1 MSELALK
8 VLNFIENGYTINDIS
23 VELNLSHKEIYTVL
37 LSLKEIGMK
46 FDKKYYYDGEI
57 IYLPKKDLSYSTK
70 KNAVNLITSPDCDSF
85 KAMVISDLHIGSK
98 FECLDKLNMIYDY
111 CVNNGINIIINAGDI
126 LDGINIGREESKKFL
141 NPLEQIEYACEMYPF
156 DKNILNFIVLGNHD
170 IDSLSSFGI
179 DFSTY
184 LRNFRHDLVPLG
196 YGYGRINVKN
206 DKIFVT
212 HPLCIGINNNIDL
225 TSNYLLIKGHHH
237 STKSIIGSN
246 GNCSFSAPSL
256 SNIFISEDEFLPGA
270 MVLTIKLKNGFFD
283 TIYMENL
290 LVNNRVNVVST
301 LQYSVLPSKDR
312 KFDGTIKYEENFNKR
327 KILKKENK

>member
-1 MSELALK
+1 MSELAIKL
-8 VLNFIENGYTINDIS
+8 LNLIEEGYTINDITMK
-23 VELNLSHKEIYTVL
+23 LNLSHKEVYEL
-37 LSLKEIGMK
+37 LLGLKQIGMK
-46 FDKKYYYDGEI
+46 FDKKYYYDGEV
-57 IYLPKKDLSYSTK
+57 IYIPKKDLGYNNK
-70 KNAVNLITSPDCDSF
+70 KSSVNLITSPDCDSF

-111 CVNNGINIIINAGDI
+111 CAANGINIIINAGDL

-141 NPLEQIEYACEMYPF
+141 DPLEQIEYACEMYPF
-156 DKNILNFIVLGNHD
+156 DKNILNFVVLGNHD
-170 IDSLSSFGI
+170 IDTLTSYGI

-184 LRNFRHDLVPLG
+184 LRNFRHDIVPLG

-206 DKIFVT
+206 DKILVT

-237 STKSIIGSN
+237 STKSLIGSN
-246 GNCSFSAPSL
+246 GNCSFTAPSL

-290 LVNNRVNVVST
+290 LVNNRVNVVSIF
-301 LQYSVLPSKDR
+301 QYSVLPSKDR
-312 KFDGTIKYEENFNKR
+312 KFDGNIKYEEDFSMR
-327 KILKKENK
+327 RVLKKEDK